1 MDTRLR
7 SNAAA
12 GPFSSQPSG
21 LRVFWLAALSLI
33 GRRPQRVFS
42 LFASRIQAKYAA
54 APLNQ
59 SRTWCTS
66 TDSFMIGGWTLSVHH
81 AYDATTNTLFL
92 GEGRQRNGYRLGTPV
107 SFNGNN
113 LLTSATSTYCG
124 ESNAVIKR
132 TRIGT
137 SVGFT
142 HWILSGIRGGFS
154 NGDLSVKSGIM
165 RSSASLNPF
174 SLNPLPE

>member
-42 LFASRIQAKYAA
+42 LFASRIQPKYAA

-66 TDSFMIGGWTLSVHH
+66 P
-81 AYDATTNTLFL
+81 
-92 GEGRQRNGYRLGTPV
+92 RLVFGH
-107 SFNGNN
+107 F
-113 LLTSATSTYCG
+113 
-124 ESNAVIKR
+124 R
-132 TRIGT
+132 HGT
-137 SVGFT
+137 SVKPEVDA
-142 HWILSGIRGGFS
+142 WIAAERLNRLAQVRFS
-154 NGDLSVKSGIM
+154 HG
-165 RSSASLNPF
+165 
-174 SLNPLPE
+174 

>member
-12 GPFSSQPSG
+12 SPFSSQPTG

-42 LFASRIQAKYAA
+42 LFASRIQPKYAA

-66 TDSFMIGGWTLSVHH
+66 VPSHIYHIVGRHGLPSLPKGSYWRQQLPRHIVFAKFIF
-81 AYDATTNTLFL
+81 LFFF
-92 GEGRQRNGYRLGTPV
+92 GPT
-107 SFNGNN
+107 
-113 LLTSATSTYCG
+113 
-124 ESNAVIKR
+124 
-132 TRIGT
+132 
-137 SVGFT
+137 
-142 HWILSGIRGGFS
+142 
-154 NGDLSVKSGIM
+154 
-165 RSSASLNPF
+165 
-174 SLNPLPE
+174 